1 MGPFERS
8 RSVYHRS
15 QDQLGGIDDIRGV
28 CRNGTMRIGGFEC
41 CALTAARLSG
51 GSLDA
56 YQP

>member
-1 MGPFERS
+1 MVPFEWS

-15 QDQLGGIDDIRGV
+15 QDQLGGIDAIREV
-28 CRNGTMRIGGFEC
+28 CRNGAMRIGGFEC

>member
-15 QDQLGGIDDIRGV
+15 QDELGGIDAIREV
-28 CRNGTMRIGGFEC
+28 CRNGAMRIGGFEC